1 MWVMAAFSAPEI
13 RDAALTLGI
22 TDRASLN
29 EINHRFRELARKWH
43 PDVSVHD
50 QAQSHE
56 MFIRLK
62 EAHGILVDYCM
73 NCEISFRLE
82 DILKTSGQ
90 ETDEFWRH
98 RFGEDPIW
106 G

>member
-1 MWVMAAFSAPEI
+1 MAAVSVPDI

-22 TDRASLN
+22 TSRASLN
-29 EINHRFRELARKWH
+29 EIHRRFRELARKWH

-50 QAQSHE
+50 PGQSHD

-62 EAHGILVDYCM
+62 EARDILVDYCM
-73 NCEISFRLE
+73 NYEISFSE
-82 DILKTSGQ
+82 ADISGATEQ
-90 ETDEFWRH
+90 ETDEFWRQ